1 MVNTSGNCS
10 QKFASLLRFKSLWL
24 NLMSR
29 KNLLYNLVAGFI
41 LFSMNVILKALNA
54 LQIEKNRKSHINN
67 YSVE

>member
-1 MVNTSGNCS
+1 MVNTSDNCS

-29 KNLLYNLVAGFI
+29 KNLLYNLVAGFV

-54 LQIEKNRKSHINN
+54 LQIEKK
-67 YSVE
+67 